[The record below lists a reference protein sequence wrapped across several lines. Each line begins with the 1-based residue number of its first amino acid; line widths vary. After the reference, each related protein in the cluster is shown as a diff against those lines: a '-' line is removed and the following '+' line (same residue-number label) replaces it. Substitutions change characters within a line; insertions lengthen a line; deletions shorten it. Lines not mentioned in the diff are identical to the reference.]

1 MSLGSSL
8 RPNAGWIAPD
18 LVDEFPEL
26 ALWSVTF
33 AARSGRSPAPVRERL
48 RALSDRIRGP
58 QALALRQ
65 QPVPWAYRVFFR
77 HIGLDP
83 DVQRTP
89 VEALAL
95 ERLIKGGL
103 RSEGLLDDALTIA
116 VMETGV
122 PLWGLDADRVEGE
135 LGLRG
140 AAAGESLGRGE
151 EALALVAGRL
161 VVADSTGPVAVLFG
175 DTAPGLGVTRQTA
188 RMTLFTVQVAG
199 VPTIHVE
206 EALWT
211 AADIV
216 GA

>member
-1 MSLGSSL
+1 MNLGSSL
-8 RPNAGWIAPD
+8 QPSAGWVAPE
-18 LVDEFPEL
+18 LEDEFPEL
-26 ALWSVTF
+26 ALWSVTLT
-33 AARSGRSPAPVRERL
+33 ARSGRSPEPVRERL

-89 VEALAL
+89 VEAIAF

-103 RSEGLLDDALTIA
+103 RSESLLDDALTIA

-122 PLWGLDADRVEGE
+122 PLWGLDADPVEGE

-140 AAAGESLGRGE
+140 AVAGESLGRGE
-151 EALALVAGRL
+151 DALALVVGRL
-161 VVADSTGPVAVLFG
+161 VVADSSGPVCVLFG
-175 DTAPGLGVTRQTA
+175 DVAPELGVTRQTT

-199 VPTIHVE
+199 VPTIHIE

-211 AADIV
+211 AADII
-216 GA
+216 GT

>member
-1 MSLGSSL
+1 VNLGSSL
-8 RPNAGWIAPD
+8 QPSAGWIAPE
-18 LVDEFPEL
+18 LADEFPEL
-26 ALWSVTF
+26 ALWSVTLE
-33 AARSGRSPAPVRERL
+33 ARSGRSPEPVRERL

-65 QPVPWAYRVFFR
+65 QPVPWAYRVFHR

-89 VEALAL
+89 VEAIAV
-95 ERLIKGGL
+95 ERLLKGGL
-103 RSEGLLDDALTIA
+103 RSESLLEDALTIA

-122 PLWGLDADRVEGE
+122 PLWGLDADRLEGE

-140 AAAGESLGRGE
+140 AVAGESLGRGE
-151 EALALVAGRL
+151 EAVALVAGRL
-161 VVADSTGPVAVLFG
+161 VVADSAGPVAVLFG
-175 DTAPGLGVTRQTA
+175 DMAPDLRVRRQST

-211 AADIV
+211 AADIIA
-216 GA
+216 G